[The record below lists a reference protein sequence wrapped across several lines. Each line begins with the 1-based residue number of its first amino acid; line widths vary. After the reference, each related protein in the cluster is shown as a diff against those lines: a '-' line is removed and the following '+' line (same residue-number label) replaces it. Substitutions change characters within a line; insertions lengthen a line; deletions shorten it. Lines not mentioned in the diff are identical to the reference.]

1 VTPGPRT
8 WGPGIDLLAYNPFM
22 QQICSTLATAR
33 SLSAAAARAAA
44 PAA

>member
-1 VTPGPRT
+1 MHHAPTSAT
-8 WGPGIDLLAYNPFM
+8 
-22 QQICSTLATAR
+22 TAR